1 MKLTIERILVP
12 IDFSDHSR
20 AVLRVAESMARS
32 ERAEMILAH
41 VVEPVQ
47 PIATT
52 APYPHVETAMVEANR
67 DKLHSISPSD
77 PSTSFKHCLKQG
89 SAGKGIVEIAEEE
102 RVDLIV
108 MGTHGRRG
116 LSRLL
121 MGSVAEE
128 VVRHA
133 PCPVLTLKQP
143 QEVLAAMEDSS
154 ADHSQSEAGE
164 VCEGTCDEKSKEQG
178 HESLQNYV
186 G

>member
-1 MKLTIERILVP
+1 MKLTIEKILVP
-12 IDFSDHSR
+12 IDFSDHSQS
-20 AVLRVAESMARS
+20 VLKVAESMARS
-32 ERAEMILAH
+32 ERAELILAH

-52 APYPHVETAMVEANR
+52 APYPHVETAMVDANR

-121 MGSVAEE
+121 MGSVAED

-143 QEVLAAMEDSS
+143 QEVLAAMEKSS
-154 ADHSQSEAGE
+154 AGHSPSEAGE
-164 VCEGTCDEKSKEQG
+164 GSDAGANEQG